1 MDKPLVSIIIPAY
14 NSAESIGD
22 TLESVMT
29 QGYGYT
35 EAVVVDDGSVDGTE
49 KVVERFANTGKVAY
63 HRQGN
68 SGPGAARNLGIR
80 VSKGEYVAFLDADDS
95 LTPGSIEAR
104 MALVDEVKGLELVFS
119 NYLIQWPDG
128 SAEPRFDGGY
138 PPKGDYSS
146 LQCAYGTV
154 LDGSPRDIFEI
165 PFDFWTGA
173 VLAGRKLL
181 ERAGAFRTDI
191 RIGEDRDMW
200 IRLALNAGRVGY
212 VAAPVA
218 KYNRTERG
226 LTGQDS
232 VRYSEARR
240 DLNRRFLEQYSAAIG
255 KRKVRKVIQEKL
267 SWIHFDLGIYY
278 RGNGKFAHAAGN
290 FLKSIYYHPGNELP
304 YKEIANMVLPARV
317 RTLVKRAVDRHG

>member
-1 MDKPLVSIIIPAY
+1 MDKPLVSVIIPAY
-14 NSAESIGD
+14 NSAESIGG
-22 TLESVMT
+22 TLESVVA
-29 QGYGYT
+29 QGYGNI
-35 EAVVVDDGSVDGTE
+35 EAVVVDDGSVDCTE
-49 KVVERFANTGKVAY
+49 KVVERFAATGKVAY

-80 VSKGEYVAFLDADDS
+80 VSRGEYVAFLDADDS
-95 LTPGSIEAR
+95 LTPGSIEYR
-104 MALVDEVKGLELVFS
+104 MALLDEVKGLELVFS
-119 NYLIQWPDG
+119 NYLIKWPDA
-128 SAEPRFDGGY
+128 SAEPRFDGNY
-138 PPKGDYSS
+138 PPTGDYSS
-146 LQCAYGTV
+146 LRCAHGTV

-181 ERAGAFRTDI
+181 ERAGPFRTDI

-200 IRLALNAGRVGY
+200 IRLALNAGKIGY

-218 KYNRTERG
+218 EYNRTEGG
-226 LTGQDS
+226 LTGRDS
-232 VRYSEARR
+232 VGYSEARR

-267 SWIHFDLGIYY
+267 SWIYFDLGIHY
-278 RGNGKFAHAAGN
+278 RENGMFGCATGN
-290 FLKSIYYHPGNELP
+290 FLKSIYYHPGNGLP

-317 RTLVKRAVDRHG
+317 RNLIKRAVDRHG